1 MAHIAKTGACDFE
14 TIQSSLAWGTV
25 MASFTIGAFGLDGI
39 RGADQDAIASRL
51 NQFREYG
58 RIG

>member
-1 MAHIAKTGACDFE
+1 MSFQKSLGTTSLE
-14 TIQSSLAWGTV
+14 SLAWGTV

-39 RGADQDAIASRL
+39 RSADGPSIAARMDA
-51 NQFREYG
+51 FRAIG